1 MESKIK
7 LGDIVRGKTWE
18 DDLLAIVTDDT
29 RANTTGIIG
38 VAFIGE
44 EEYEYHQRI
53 EDMVRV
59 A

>member
-1 MESKIK
+1 MESKLK
-7 LGDIVRGKTWE
+7 LGDIVKAKYWD

-38 VAFIGE
+38 VVFIGE